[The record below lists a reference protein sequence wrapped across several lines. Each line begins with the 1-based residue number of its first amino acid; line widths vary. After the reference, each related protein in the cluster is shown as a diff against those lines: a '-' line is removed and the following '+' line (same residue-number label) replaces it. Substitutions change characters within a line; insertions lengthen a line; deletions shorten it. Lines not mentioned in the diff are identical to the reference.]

1 MQNYG
6 KFSELYDYLMD
17 DFDYKLWAEYIR
29 EIFAKYNMNTKSIL
43 EMACGTGNLT
53 SELLELG
60 YFVDAFDK
68 SEEMLALARNKLRK
82 YKRARLFS
90 LDMTHYNMNKKYD
103 AVISACDSINYVLV
117 ETELLKV
124 FKNVYEHLEPGGV
137 FIFDINSEYKIKNI
151 LGDNVFLEDRGN
163 TFYTWENRFNP
174 ETNIV
179 EFLLTF
185 FTSDDGINYT
195 RFDELHKERAYSLEE
210 VTKTL
215 IDAGFQ
221 RIEALDA
228 FTFIPANEHSERINF
243 LAFR

>member
-90 LDMTHYNMNKKYD
+90 LDMTDYNMNKKYD

-124 FKNVYEHLEPGGV
+124 FKNVYEHLESGGV

-228 FTFIPANEHSERINF
+228 FTFNPANEHSERINF